1 MELKKKKI
9 MTSKTSIVFLKQK
22 RVNQINQAFLNRKE
36 RNKVAGTTGRGMRVQ
51 FVKKMINTL
60 IKFHPITLL
69 YL

>member
-1 MELKKKKI
+1 MLLKKKRI
-9 MTSKTSIVFLKQK
+9 MKLKTSYVFLEQK
-22 RVNQINQAFLNRKE
+22 GMNQINQAFHNKEE
-36 RNKVAGTTGRGMRVQ
+36 RNKVAGTTGREMRVQ